1 MRSVLIVHSNSQ
13 IANGLADMID
23 GVMEELSLMPA
34 DVLTANSLME
44 ATDLTQKRA
53 ISLMLFDAE
62 LLTKETRASPLQL
75 PGISRNRVLL
85 VRDSQLKK
93 GRETIKKRI
102 FSALLR
108 MPLERERLK
117 YLLVSIL
124 S

>member
-1 MRSVLIVHSNSQ
+1 MKSVLIVHSNSH

-23 GVMEELSLMPA
+23 GVLEELSLMPA

-44 ATDLTQKRA
+44 ATDLTRRRA
-53 ISLMLFDAE
+53 IPLILFDAE
-62 LLTKETRASPLQL
+62 LLTKETLASPLQL

-93 GRETIKKRI
+93 GRETIQKRI
-102 FSALLR
+102 FSTLLR

-117 YLLVSIL
+117 HLLVSIL